1 MQQQINLFQPVFR
14 REAKVFSA
22 RTLAQVLILALVL
35 IVAGV
40 ALLQLQLGRHTATRT
55 LLDGQYRAL
64 ESQLGKLEAQAD
76 SGQLAEL
83 DARIKTLETQLTD
96 GSAELGE
103 IQQQVVARSR
113 GFAPVFTALARHPL
127 QGLWLTGIQLRDDS
141 LELTGTTLDPELLPR
156 YLAQLSAD
164 TDLAPW
170 SLTTVQM
177 QRSTELPGQVQFT
190 LSSSERE
197 PTAAAGSA
205 Q

>member
-40 ALLQLQLGRHTATRT
+40 ALLQLQLGRHAATRS

-64 ESQLGKLEAQAD
+64 ETQIVKLEAQAD
-76 SGQLAEL
+76 TGQLAEL
-83 DARIKTLETQLTD
+83 EARIKTLETRLAD
-96 GSAELGE
+96 GSIELGE
-103 IQQQVVARSR
+103 IQHQVVARSR
-113 GFAPVFTALARHPL
+113 GFAPLFTALARHPL
-127 QGLWLTGIQLRDDS
+127 QGLWLTGIHVRDDS

-156 YLAQLSAD
+156 YLALLTEDA
-164 TDLAPW
+164 DLAPW
-170 SLTTVQM
+170 SLNTVQM
-177 QRSTELPGQVQFT
+177 ERSAEVPGQVQFT

-197 PTAAAGSA
+197 PTATRNDTP
-205 Q
+205 

>member
-55 LLDGQYRAL
+55 SLDGQYRAL
-64 ESQLGKLEAQAD
+64 ESQLGQLEAQAD
-76 SGQLAEL
+76 TGQLAEL
-83 DARIKTLETQLTD
+83 DARIKTLETQLAD

-113 GFAPVFTALARHPL
+113 SLAPLFTALARHPL
-127 QGLWLTGIQLRDDS
+127 QGLWLTGIHVRDDT
-141 LELTGTTLDPELLPR
+141 LELTGTTLNPELLPR

-164 TDLAPW
+164 ADLAPW
-170 SLTTVQM
+170 SLTTVQLE
-177 QRSTELPGQVQFT
+177 RSAEIPGQVQFT

-197 PTAAAGSA
+197 LTAAEGSA